1 MIAWWVGVLLFFLG
15 NMMGI
20 IAMAILYGS
29 WSHKEEREKQFL
41 ISQGLIY
48 PDSITLEE
56 AKKMNRQRGN
66 ADGSGERSS
75 RE

>member
-1 MIAWWVGVLLFFLG
+1 MIAWGWLIAAFFLG
-15 NMMGI
+15 DLIGI

-29 WSHKEEREKQFL
+29 WSHTEEREKQFL

-56 AKKMNRQRGN
+56 AEKKNRQRGN
-66 ADGSGERSS
+66 ADGSKGGVL
-75 RE
+75 

>member
-15 NMMGI
+15 DMMGI

-29 WSHKEEREKQFL
+29 WSHKEEEAEK
-41 ISQGLIY
+41 
-48 PDSITLEE
+48 
-56 AKKMNRQRGN
+56 KNRQRGN

>member
-1 MIAWWVGVLLFFLG
+1 MVSWGWLIAVFFLG
-15 NMMGI
+15 DATGI
-20 IAMAILYGS
+20 FMMAILYGS

-56 AKKMNRQRGN
+56 AEKKNRQRGN
-66 ADGSGERSS
+66 ADGSKGGVL
-75 RE
+75 